1 MNSTRSVR
9 LAHAISSLHTL
20 VFAIGAAASGTALAQ
35 DGQASSAKQSKALG
49 NGVLEEIVVT
59 AQRREQ
65 RLQEVPLSVTALS
78 GAALDEKGALTFQDY
93 AGAVPSLSFRYVG
106 PTGNRGVRDYAIRGI
121 YGSNTVGFYVD
132 DTPVPIIDPELLDVS
147 RIEVLR
153 GPQATLY
160 GSNSM
165 GGTIKFITNQPQF
178 NEFSGSAQGR
188 ASSIQD
194 GGINNQQSM
203 ILNVPLVDDQL
214 AARVAVSRREDG
226 GFIDNYFDGYPGFR
240 LNVTPT
246 GPREHGVARNWNK
259 ALAQSARASLR
270 YQPIDGLTIT
280 PTFAYTK
287 TELDNAPTYF
297 GQLPGL
303 TTVSGVRIPETE
315 KTLLGSLNVRYEN
328 EQIEIV
334 NNFAYYRKKNTAV
347 QDATQL
353 RIGYVPA
360 TPYDLDTAIH
370 NNGIHNELR
379 AQSDFAGPLNFTV
392 GAIYARRTGDVD
404 QFMDNPGLSAAN
416 PRFPRLPDDLVF
428 RSSGTVT
435 STERSA
441 YAEGRLGLTDTF
453 EVTAGLRYYS
463 FETRAVSRTAGLL
476 GDGQHINLDMTE
488 NGVRPRLTLSWIPS
502 PELTLFSNF
511 GKGFRPGSPGARRAS
526 ACGGVAPDVVSDTVT
541 NYEIGAKTVLL
552 DNRLHLTQTLYR
564 MDWDDVQQTILLPCG
579 FQEVQNTGKARSQ
592 GVEFEFSAR
601 PLDVLSVDGSATYTD
616 AKIVEA
622 ERGALAPVGSPILF
636 VPEWKLNLGAGLEG
650 RAFADWAAFG
660 RVDASYESRVLI
672 DYALQFTRGGYP
684 MYSAR
689 LGIKN
694 DRWTVEVFG
703 QNLSNEQPFTNFYTF
718 AVPVGSYLNS
728 TLQPRTIGVRASLN
742 FGAR

>member
-1 MNSTRSVR
+1 MNSKRSFKA
-9 LAHAISSLHTL
+9 AHGVSSLHTL
-20 VFAIGAAASGTALAQ
+20 ALAFGVAASGGALAQ
-35 DGQASSAKQSKALG
+35 EQSKGLN

-165 GGTIKFITNQPQF
+165 GGTIKFITNPPQF

-188 ASSIQD
+188 VASIQD
-194 GGINNQQSM
+194 GGISDQQSM

-246 GPREHGVARNWNK
+246 GPREHGIARDWNK

-270 YQPIDGLTIT
+270 YQPIDALTIT
-280 PTFAYTK
+280 PTFSYTK

-303 TTVSGVRIPETE
+303 TTVSGVRVPETE
-315 KTLLGSLNVRYEN
+315 KTVIGSLNVRYGH
-328 EQIEIV
+328 EQFEVV
-334 NNFAYYRKKNTAV
+334 NNFAYYRKLNTAV
-347 QDATQL
+347 QDGTQL

-360 TPYDLDTAIH
+360 TPYDLDTTIR

-379 AQSDFAGPLNFTV
+379 AQSDFSGPLNFTL
-392 GAIYARRTGDVD
+392 GTIYARRSGSVG

-416 PRFPRLPDDLVF
+416 PLFPPIANDLVYQSF
-428 RSSGTVT
+428 GTVT
-435 STERSA
+435 TTERSA
-441 YAEGRLGLTDTF
+441 YAEGRVDVTDTF

-463 FETRAVSRTAGLL
+463 FETHTVTRTAGLL
-476 GDGQHINLDMTE
+476 GDRQQVDLRMKED
-488 NGVRPRLTLSWIPS
+488 GVRPRLTLSWIPS
-502 PELTLFSNF
+502 EELTLFSNF
-511 GKGFRPGSPGARRAS
+511 GKGFRPGQPGARRAS

-541 NYEIGAKTVLL
+541 NYEIGAKAALF
-552 DNRLHLTQTLYR
+552 DNRLHLTQTVYR

-592 GVEFEFSAR
+592 GVEFEFSTR
-601 PLDVLSVDGSATYTD
+601 PLDALSVDGSATYTD

-636 VPEWKLNLGAGLEG
+636 VPEWKLNLGVGLEG
-650 RAFADWAAFG
+650 HAFANWAAFG

-672 DYALQFTRGGYP
+672 DYALQFSRGGYP

-689 LGIKN
+689 AGIKN
-694 DRWTVEVFG
+694 DRWTLEVFG
-703 QNLSNEQPFTNFYTF
+703 QNLSNELPFTNYYTF

-728 TLQPRTIGVRASLN
+728 TLQPRTIGVRASLG